1 MNAAAWRL
9 TLAAAALTALVAG
22 SRTAFGLF
30 LSPLNTASGI
40 GLASLSFALALGQLA
55 IGFAQ
60 PLLGVLSD
68 RFGAARV
75 IVAGAVLLTL
85 STALPAAWP
94 LRAVVLPA
102 LVASTAVGSAVASNG
117 LLLGPLN
124 RAVPAAHAGMAVAL
138 VGAGASAGQLLLG
151 PATQWAITQR
161 GWAWA
166 LAATAALSLL
176 ALPLALSFRH
186 APRCAPAQR
195 SQPVADA
202 LRDAR
207 FRRVAASFGV
217 CGFHVG
223 FLSVHM
229 PGVIERCGF
238 PAALAGPWI
247 ALAGAANIAGSLAIG
262 MALAR
267 HDAARLLAG
276 LHLLRAAGVAALL
289 LLPTTPLVLLGFAVL
304 MGASFIA
311 TLPPTSQL
319 IARQH
324 GVQRLGTLIGV
335 VMLVHQ
341 IGSFVGIGFGGWAA
355 QVSGSDDWSWRV
367 DIALA
372 LAAAALVW
380 PCRAALPAARQTP
393 ATRKPR
399 KLIEPV
405 ASG

>member
-40 GLASLSFALALGQLA
+40 GLAGLSFALALGQLA

-60 PLLGVLSD
+60 PLMGVLSD

-75 IVAGAVLLTL
+75 IVVGAVLLAA

-94 LRAVVLPA
+94 LGVVVLPA
-102 LVASTAVGSAVASNG
+102 LVASIAAGSAVASNG

-124 RAVPAAHAGMAVAL
+124 RAVPAARAGMAVAL
-138 VGAGASAGQLLLG
+138 VGAGASTGQLLLG
-151 PATQWAITQR
+151 PATQWAIAQR

-176 ALPLALSFRH
+176 ALPLALPFRG
-186 APRCAPAQR
+186 APRDALPPAR
-195 SQPVADA
+195 PVADV
-202 LRDAR
+202 LRDAH

-229 PGVIERCGF
+229 PGVIERCGL
-238 PAALAGPWI
+238 PATLAGHWI

-262 MALAR
+262 AALAR
-267 HDAARLLAG
+267 HDAARLLAA
-276 LHLLRAAGVAALL
+276 LHLLRAAGVATLL
-289 LLPTTPLVLLGFAVL
+289 LLPATPAVMLGFAVL

-319 IARQH
+319 IARRY

-341 IGSFVGIGFGGWAA
+341 LGSFAGIGFGGWAA
-355 QVSGSDDWSWRV
+355 QRTGSDDWSWRV
-367 DIALA
+367 DIVLA
-372 LAAAALVW
+372 LAAAAWMW
-380 PCRAALPAARQTP
+380 PRRAAQPAPRT
-393 ATRKPR
+393 AT
-399 KLIEPV
+399 
-405 ASG
+405 AGA